1 MASKHSAIWNFFDQ
15 VENESKFAKCK
26 FCGEKLSLGSENA
39 KNKKSFRANN
49 IKRVNY
55 T

>member
-1 MASKHSAIWNFFDQ
+1 MVSKNSAIWTFFDQ
-15 VENESKFAKCK
+15 VENEPKFAKCK